1 MDTPKVSVLMPTF
14 NRESFITDAVR
25 SVLAQD
31 YGNTEL
37 VIVDDGSTD
46 RTAEI
51 LVEQFSDY
59 MTGVPVDGKTICYY
73 PSEHQGISG
82 ARNLALDKAT
92 GAYIAFLDSDDR
104 FHPNKLSLQMEY
116 LQAHPEASI
125 VFCGFENVEDF
136 WKTSAAAHLRRN
148 RQSSWRIRITRC
160 TSRSPAQKGSCST
173 ASVVSTSLLPPGRT
187 MSGYVGSN
195 CAVSICLTRFPRCCT
210 ITGSTMTISR

>member
-1 MDTPKVSVLMPTF
+1 MDTPKVSVLMPTY
-14 NRESFITDAVR
+14 NRERFITDAVR

-31 YGNTEL
+31 YGNIEL

-104 FHPNKLSLQMEY
+104 FHPNKLRLQTE
-116 LQAHPEASI
+116 LVRLPEI
-125 VFCGFENVEDF
+125 VRIEKAYQRSC
-136 WKTSAAAHLRRN
+136 
-148 RQSSWRIRITRC
+148 WRIWTTRC
-160 TSRSPAQKGSCST
+160 ASRSPAQKGSCST
-173 ASVVSTSLLPPGRT
+173 VSAVSTSLLPPERT
-187 MSGYVGSN
+187 MSGSVGSK
-195 CAVSICLTRFPRCCT
+195 
-210 ITGSTMTISR
+210 